1 MRKHMELSILQIIK
15 EIIDKKIIVILRG
28 VPKDKLVE
36 TAEAMY
42 RGGIRLIEITYS
54 ANGAVSDEE
63 IAAGIKLLAENFEGR
78 MLVGAGTVMT
88 KHQVELTKASG
99 GKFII
104 SPDTNEEIIR
114 HTKELGLVSIPGA
127 LTPSE
132 ITAAHRAGADFV
144 KLFPISSLGSGYVK
158 VIKTPISNIRLLAV
172 GGIEFDNMEEYYEAG
187 VCGFAIGSNLA
198 NLKLI
203 GDGDFDAIEELA
215 RRYVEKVKT
224 F

>member
-1 MRKHMELSILQIIK
+1 MQSIIEKVIENKLIA
-15 EIIDKKIIVILRG
+15 IVRG
-28 VPKDKLVE
+28 VKKDKLIE

-54 ANGAVSDEE
+54 ANGSVSDEE
-63 IAAGIKLLAENFEGR
+63 TAEGIRLLADNFRGR

-88 KHQVELTKASG
+88 KRQVELTKAAG
-99 GKFII
+99 GCFII

-114 HTKELGLVSIPGA
+114 YTKELGLVSIPGA

-144 KLFPISSLGSGYVK
+144 KLFPISNLGSGYVK
-158 VIKTPISNIRLLAV
+158 AIKAPISNIRLLAV
-172 GGIEFDNMEEYYEAG
+172 GGIDLDNMEEYYKVG
-187 VCGFAIGSNLA
+187 VCGFGIGSNLA

-203 GDGDFDAIEELA
+203 EKGDFSSIEELA
-215 RRYVEKVKT
+215 RSYVEKVNS

>member
-1 MRKHMELSILQIIK
+1 MQSIIEKVIENKLIA
-15 EIIDKKIIVILRG
+15 IVRG
-28 VPKDKLVE
+28 VKKDKLIE

-54 ANGAVSDEE
+54 ANGSVSDEE
-63 IAAGIKLLAENFEGR
+63 TAEGIRLLADNFRGR

-88 KHQVELTKASG
+88 KRQVELTKAAG
-99 GKFII
+99 GCFII

-158 VIKTPISNIRLLAV
+158 AIKAPISNIRLLAV
-172 GGIEFDNMEEYYEAG
+172 GGIDLDNMEEYYKVG
-187 VCGFAIGSNLA
+187 VCGFGIGSNLA

-203 GDGDFDAIEELA
+203 EKGDFSSIEELA
-215 RRYVEKVKT
+215 RSYVEKVNS

>member
-1 MRKHMELSILQIIK
+1 MGVLQIIN
-15 EIIDKKIIVILRG
+15 EIIDKKIIAIVRG
-28 VPKDKLVE
+28 VAIEKIVE

-42 RGGIRLIEITYS
+42 RGGIRLIEVTYS
-54 ANGAVSDEE
+54 ANGSVSDEE
-63 IAAGIKLLAENFEGR
+63 TAESIRLLAEHFAGR

-88 KHQVELTKASG
+88 KRQVELTKNVG

-114 HTKELGLVSIPGA
+114 HTKSLGLISIPGA

-144 KLFPISSLGSGYVK
+144 KLFPISSLGSEYVK
-158 VIKTPISNIRLLAV
+158 AIKAPISSVRFLAF
-172 GGIEFDNMEEYYEAG
+172 GGIGLDNMEEYAKAG
-187 VCGFAIGSNLA
+187 VCGFGIGSNLA

-203 GDGDFDAIEELA
+203 ESGNFDEIEAVA
-215 RRYVEKVKT
+215 RSYVEKANSL
-224 F
+224 

>member
-1 MRKHMELSILQIIK
+1 MGVLQIIN
-15 EIIDKKIIVILRG
+15 EILDKKIISIVRG
-28 VPKDKLVE
+28 VGKDKLVE

-54 ANGAVSDEE
+54 ANGSVSDEE
-63 IAAGIKLLAENFEGR
+63 TAEGIRLLAEAFRGR

-88 KHQVELTKASG
+88 KRQVELTKNVG

-114 HTKELGLVSIPGA
+114 YTKELGLVSIPGA

-144 KLFPISSLGSGYVK
+144 KLFPIASLGSGYVK
-158 VIKTPISNIRLLAV
+158 AIKAPISNVRLLAV
-172 GGIEFDNMEEYYEAG
+172 GGIDVDNMEEYYKVG
-187 VCGFAIGSNLA
+187 VCGFGIGSNLA

-203 GDGDFDAIEELA
+203 EKDDFVAIEEIA
-215 RRYVEKVKT
+215 RSYVEKVKL

>member
-1 MRKHMELSILQIIK
+1 MHLELSVLQIIN
-15 EIIDKKIIVILRG
+15 EIIDKKIIAIVRG
-28 VPKDKLVE
+28 APKDKLVE

-63 IAAGIKLLAENFEGR
+63 TAEGIKLLAESFSGR

-88 KHQVELTKASG
+88 KKQVELTKSAG
-99 GKFII
+99 GCFII
-104 SPDTNEEIIR
+104 SPDTNEEIIKY
-114 HTKELGLVSIPGA
+114 TKELGLISLPGA

-144 KLFPISSLGSGYVK
+144 KLFPILSLGSGYVK
-158 VIKTPISNIRLLAV
+158 AIKAPISNIRLLAV
-172 GGIEFDNMEEYYEAG
+172 GGIDLDNMEEYYKAG
-187 VCGFAIGSNLA
+187 VCGFGIGSNLA

-215 RRYVEKVKT
+215 RKYVEKANSL
-224 F
+224 

>member
-1 MRKHMELSILQIIK
+1 MQSIIEKVIENKLIA
-15 EIIDKKIIVILRG
+15 IVRG
-28 VPKDKLVE
+28 VKKDKLIE

-54 ANGAVSDEE
+54 ANGSVSDEE
-63 IAAGIKLLAENFEGR
+63 TAEGIRLLADNFRGR

-88 KHQVELTKASG
+88 KRQVELTKAAG
-99 GKFII
+99 GCFII

-114 HTKELGLVSIPGA
+114 YTKELGLVSIPGA

-144 KLFPISSLGSGYVK
+144 KLFPISNLGSGYVK
-158 VIKTPISNIRLLAV
+158 AIKAPISNIRLLAV
-172 GGIEFDNMEEYYEAG
+172 GGIDLDNMEEYYKVG
-187 VCGFAIGSNLA
+187 VCGFGIGSNLA

-203 GDGDFDAIEELA
+203 EKGDFSSIEELA
-215 RRYVEKVKT
+215 RSYVEKVKS

>member
-1 MRKHMELSILQIIK
+1 MQSIIK
-15 EIIDKKIIVILRG
+15 KVIENKLIAIVRG
-28 VPKDKLVE
+28 VKKDKLIE

-54 ANGAVSDEE
+54 ANGSVSDEE
-63 IAAGIKLLAENFEGR
+63 TAEGIRLLADNFRGR

-88 KHQVELTKASG
+88 KRQVELTKAAG
-99 GKFII
+99 GCFII

-114 HTKELGLVSIPGA
+114 YTKELGLVSIPGA

-158 VIKTPISNIRLLAV
+158 AIKAPISNIRLLAV
-172 GGIEFDNMEEYYEAG
+172 GGIDLDNMEEYYKVG
-187 VCGFAIGSNLA
+187 VCGFGIGSNLA

-203 GDGDFDAIEELA
+203 EKGDFSSIEELA
-215 RRYVEKVKT
+215 RSYVEKVNS

>member
-1 MRKHMELSILQIIK
+1 MQSIIEKVIENKLIA
-15 EIIDKKIIVILRG
+15 IVRG
-28 VPKDKLVE
+28 VKKDKLIE

-54 ANGAVSDEE
+54 ANGSVSDEE
-63 IAAGIKLLAENFEGR
+63 TAEGIRLLADNFRGR

-88 KHQVELTKASG
+88 KRQVELTKAAG
-99 GKFII
+99 GRFII

-114 HTKELGLVSIPGA
+114 YTKELGLVSIPGA

-144 KLFPISSLGSGYVK
+144 KLFPISNLGSGYVK
-158 VIKTPISNIRLLAV
+158 AIKAPISNIRLLAV
-172 GGIEFDNMEEYYEAG
+172 GGIDLDNMEEYYKVG
-187 VCGFAIGSNLA
+187 VCGFGIGSNLA

-203 GDGDFDAIEELA
+203 EKGDFSSIEELA
-215 RRYVEKVKT
+215 RSYVEKVNS